1 MHMRIK
7 HALTAFCIALLLP
20 TISFAKKPEP
30 VPEIDAGC
38 AVLPYDSAYTGETL
52 KVKVRR
58 IPSYPGGWFS
68 PTVTGTAVFPMPKR
82 SAYEQTVTQT
92 IDRFSV
98 NAVDLE
104 FNVPALD
111 TGIITVMSNGSSN
124 SKQLKI
130 DVTVREPLSG
140 GSVIRETSCSASL
153 DILPGM

>member
-1 MHMRIK
+1 MRIK
-7 HALTAFCIALLLP
+7 HALAAFCIALLLP
-20 TISFAKKPEP
+20 AISFAKKPAP
-30 VPEIDAGC
+30 DPETDSGC
-38 AVLPYDSAYTGETL
+38 AVLPYDAAYTGETL

-82 SAYEQTVTQT
+82 SAYEQTVTRE
-92 IDRFSV
+92 INRFSV

-111 TGIITVMSNGSSN
+111 TGIKTVMSNGNSN

-130 DVTVREPLSG
+130 DVTVSEPLSG
-140 GSVIRETSCSASL
+140 GTVIRETSCSVSL
-153 DILPGM
+153 DVLPGM